1 MENDSVQS
9 AGGPSLD
16 LSRAL
21 NKPKSSRIYFLAKV
35 LGGIAVALFL
45 IGALNGFPVRN
56 SREAARRTQC
66 KNNLK
71 QIGLA
76 LHSYH
81 EVYGS
86 FPPAYTVD
94 SQGNRLD
101 SWRTLILPFMD
112 EQKLYES
119 IDLTKPWDHLA
130 NAKARQTA
138 IAGYTCPSAEK
149 REANRTVY
157 LAISTPDSCF
167 PGSEPRKI
175 RDITDGTFKTMMV
188 AEVAAEDSVEWMQ
201 PQDQGDFL
209 FKAQFTLE
217 KQGSHYG
224 RLQCLF
230 GDGTVRAISSDID
243 PAEVSGLTTIA
254 GGETIGED

>member
-16 LSRAL
+16 LSQTL
-21 NKPKSSRIYFLAKV
+21 NKPKSRRIYFLAKV
-35 LGGIAVALFL
+35 LGGVLVALFL
-45 IGALNGFPVRN
+45 VGAINGFPVRN
-56 SREAARRTQC
+56 TREAARRTQC

-76 LHSYH
+76 LHRYH
-81 EVYGS
+81 DKHGS

-94 SQGNRLD
+94 AQGNRLH

-138 IAGYTCPSAEK
+138 IARYTCPSAEK

-175 RDITDGTFKTMMV
+175 RDITDGTSETMMV
-188 AEVAAEDSVEWMQ
+188 AEVAAGDSVEWMQ
-201 PQDQGDFL
+201 PLDQGELL
-209 FKAQFTLE
+209 FKAQFGLDKE
-217 KQGSHYG
+217 RSHTG
-224 RLQCLF
+224 GLQFLL
-230 GDGTVRAISSDID
+230 GDGTVRFITRDVD
-243 PAEVSGLTTIA
+243 PAVASGLTTIA
-254 GGETIGED
+254 GGETIGEF